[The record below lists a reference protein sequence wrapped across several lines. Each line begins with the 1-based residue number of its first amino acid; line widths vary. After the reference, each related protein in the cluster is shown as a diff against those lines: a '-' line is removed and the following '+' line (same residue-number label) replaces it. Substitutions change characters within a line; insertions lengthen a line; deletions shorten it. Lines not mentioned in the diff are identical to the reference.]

1 MHKANFVFNYGSNMD
16 PAQMRERCPGSDLS
30 WFVAQAEGWSLCFPR
45 FSKRRRG
52 GVGSLRPNPKETVW
66 GVVFSVS
73 DRDLIRLDR
82 FEGAPDAYKR
92 DWLQVKDLTGHY
104 QSVWCYFANR
114 DSVKEHHPPT
124 DEYIQLYI
132 RGALYFDL
140 PAQYVQ
146 QLRNIRTDEPD

>member
-1 MHKANFVFNYGSNMD
+1 LHKANFVFNYGSNMD
-16 PAQMRERCPGSDLS
+16 PAQMRERCSESSLS

-45 FSKRRRG
+45 FSKRRGG
-52 GVGSLRPNPKETVW
+52 GVGSLTANPKETVW

-82 FEGAPDAYKR
+82 FEGVPTAYKR
-92 DWLQVKDLTGHY
+92 DLLQVKDLSGRYHD
-104 QSVWCYFANR
+104 VWAYFANP
-114 DSVKEHHPPT
+114 DKVKEHHPPT

-140 PAQYVQ
+140 PEPYLE
-146 QLRNIRTDEPD
+146 QLRKIRTDERD